1 VLIDSL
7 LPEARARLRSR
18 ANLVLTATPGA
29 GKTTGVPPALLEE
42 CTGEILVL
50 EPRRLAARM
59 AARRVAALRGEAV
72 GETVGY
78 AVRFEEVAGPAT
90 RLRFLTEGVLTRRM
104 ASDPELGGVSAV
116 VLDEFHERHL
126 ETDLALAL
134 VRHLQR
140 TRRPDLSLWVM
151 SATLDPDPVRRFL
164 GDAAHL
170 HAEGRLHPL
179 EIRHRPHSAAPLEE
193 QVAAA
198 VEQLLAEG
206 LDGDVLVFLPG
217 AAEIRRAARACEP
230 LARRADLLVAPLYGD
245 LPAEEQDRAVSPGP
259 QRKVIL
265 ATNLAE
271 SSITIEGVTAVVDS
285 GLARIASD
293 SPWTGLPR
301 LQVGR
306 VSRAS
311 CVQRAGRAGRL
322 RPGRVIRLYPEEG
335 FLRRPAQD
343 PPELLRR
350 ELSPALLLLL
360 AAGRRGFADLEW
372 LDAPPAA
379 AVDAASTLL
388 ATLEATDGQGRL
400 TPLGRRMA
408 RLPLH
413 PRLARL
419 VLEAARLG
427 AGRDGIAAAALLSL
441 GARLPEQPAP
451 RADSDLYALLESDW
465 DPRARQVVQQLR
477 RLVPA
482 SRPPHEA
489 GDGLCQAALAA
500 FPDRVAR
507 RRANLDLL
515 LAAGGSARL
524 SAQSAVREADF
535 LVAIEVDDRPDRG
548 LPLVRIASAIQPEW
562 LLDRF
567 PHRVTEHTRLEWDR
581 QRERVDI
588 VEELRFDALALD
600 ETRSRPEAEADAA
613 AALLAAK
620 AWEAGLRRFCDPE
633 ELESWL
639 ARVDF
644 ASRHAAVPKL
654 DEGDVREALRTLC
667 HGLSS
672 FAELEPLARQ
682 GGLIAALA
690 ARLPA
695 GGSRLVEELAPSRLR
710 LPGGRTV
717 RIHYA
722 RGQPPWIASRL
733 QDFFGLTETPRVAG
747 GAVPVVVHLLAPN
760 QRPVQMTTDLAGFW
774 ERLYPQVRR
783 ELSRRYPKHAWP
795 EKP

>member
-7 LPEARARLRSR
+7 LPEAGARFRAG
-18 ANLVLTATPGA
+18 ANLVLTASPGA

-42 CTGEILVL
+42 SAGEILVL

-78 AVRFEEVAGPAT
+78 AVRFEEVADPAT

-104 ASDPELGGVSAV
+104 VSDPELTGVAAV

-140 TRRPDLSLWVM
+140 TRRPDLRLWVM
-151 SATLDPDPVRRFL
+151 SATLDPGPVCRFL
-164 GDAAHL
+164 GAAAHL

-179 EIRHRPHSAAPLEE
+179 EIRHRPYAAAPLEE

-198 VEQLLAEG
+198 VEHLLAEG

-230 LARRADLLVAPLYGD
+230 LARRANLLIAPLYGD
-245 LPAEEQDRAVSPGP
+245 LSAEEQDRAVSPAP
-259 QRKVIL
+259 RPKVIL

-322 RPGRVIRLYPEEG
+322 RPGRVIRLYPEED
-335 FLRRPAQD
+335 FLRRPAHH

-360 AAGRRGFADLEW
+360 AAGGLGFADLEW
-372 LDAPPAA
+372 LDPPPGA
-379 AVDAASTLL
+379 AVDAASNLL
-388 ATLEATDGQGRL
+388 AALEATDGQGRL
-400 TPLGRRMA
+400 TPRGRQMA

-413 PRLARL
+413 PRLARF

-427 AGRDGIAAAALLSL
+427 AGREAAAAAALLSA

-451 RADSDLYALLESDW
+451 LASSDLDVLLEADLE
-465 DPRARQVVQQLR
+465 PRARQIRQQLR

-482 SRPPHEA
+482 SPPQTA
-489 GDGLCQAALAA
+489 SADALRQAALAA

-507 RRANLDLL
+507 RRAGLDLL

-524 SAQSAVREADF
+524 SAQSAAREAEF
-535 LVAIEVDDRPDRG
+535 LVALEVDDRPDRG
-548 LPLVRIASAIQPEW
+548 LPLVRIASSIQPEW

-567 PHRVTEHTRLEWDR
+567 PHRITAHARLEWDR
-581 QRERVDI
+581 QRERVDK
-588 VEELRFDALALD
+588 VEELRFDALALT
-600 ETRSRPEAEADAA
+600 ETRSRPAGDAEA
-613 AALLAAK
+613 AALLAAR
-620 AWEAGLRRFCDPE
+620 AWEAGVRRFCDPE

-644 ASRHAAVPKL
+644 ASQYSDLPKL
-654 DEGDVREALRTLC
+654 DEEDVREALRSLC
-667 HGLSS
+667 HGLTS
-672 FAELEPLARQ
+672 FAELEPLARE
-682 GGLIAALA
+682 GGLIEALA

-695 GGSRLVEELAPSRLR
+695 GGARRVEELAPHRFR

-733 QDFFGLTETPRVAG
+733 QDFFGLRETPRVAG

>member
-1 VLIDSL
+1 MLIDSL
-7 LPEARARLRSR
+7 LAEARARFRSR
-18 ANLVLTATPGA
+18 ANVVLTATPGA

-42 CTGEILVL
+42 CTGEVLVL

-104 ASDPELGGVSAV
+104 AFDPDLEGVSAV

-134 VRHLQR
+134 VRNLQR
-140 TRRPDLSLWVM
+140 KRRPDLSLWIM
-151 SATLDPDPVRRFL
+151 SATLDPDPVRRYL
-164 GDAAHL
+164 GDAALL
-170 HAEGRLHPL
+170 HVEGRIYPV
-179 EIRHRPHSAAPLEE
+179 EIRHRPYSAAPLEE

-245 LPAEEQDRAVSPGP
+245 LPAEEQDRAVTPASRP
-259 QRKVIL
+259 KIIL

-301 LQVGR
+301 LRIGR

-322 RPGRVIRLYPEEG
+322 RPGRVIRLYPEAD
-335 FLRRPAQD
+335 FLRRPAQH

-350 ELSPALLLLL
+350 ELSAALLLLR
-360 AAGRRGFADLEW
+360 AAGGLGFADLEW
-372 LDAPPAA
+372 LDRPPAA
-379 AVDAASTLL
+379 AVDAAAGLL
-388 ATLEATDGQGRL
+388 AALGATGPQGRL
-400 TPLGRRMA
+400 TSLGRRMA

-413 PRLARL
+413 PRLARF

-427 AGRDGIAAAALLSL
+427 ARRDGVAAAALLSL

-451 RADSDLYALLESDW
+451 LAETDLYILLDSDW
-465 DPRARQVVQQLR
+465 DPRARLIMQQLHR
-477 RLVPA
+477 MVSAVTEP
-482 SRPPHEA
+482 SEG
-489 GDGLCQAALAA
+489 GDSLCQAALAA

-507 RRANLDLL
+507 RRAGLDLL
-515 LAAGGSARL
+515 LAGGGSARL

-535 LVAIEVDDRPDRG
+535 LVALEVDDRPDRG

-567 PHRVTEHTRLEWDR
+567 PHRVTAHTRLEWDR
-581 QRERVDI
+581 QRERVDL
-588 VEELRFDALALD
+588 VEELRFDSLTLA
-600 ETRSRPEAEADAA
+600 ETRARPAADAEAAE
-613 AALLAAK
+613 LLAAK
-620 AWEAGLRRFCDPE
+620 AWEAGLHRFCDPE
-633 ELESWL
+633 ELEGWL

-644 ASRHAAVPKL
+644 ASRCAAVPAL
-654 DEGDVREALRTLC
+654 GEEDVREALRALC
-667 HGLSS
+667 RGLTS

-690 ARLPA
+690 ARLPE

-717 RIHYA
+717 PIHYA
-722 RGQPPWIASRL
+722 RGQTPWIASRL
-733 QDFFGLTETPRVAG
+733 QDFFGLMETPRVAG

-783 ELSRRYPKHAWP
+783 ELCRRYPKHAWP